1 MTLDIQLGIRR
12 PKIDMHCHVWLMDGW
27 EQSADHLVTSG
38 AMLGITEYWCSSI
51 IQNGILAPIEDVRPH
66 NNTTLRAMARHPK
79 RIRGWCFVIPGH
91 FQDAIDEAERCLD
104 AGMIGIKLYNQY
116 RLNDP
121 AVHPILELATERRVP
136 ILQHAGY
143 PVPEHRASQPLISHG
158 IHFREASEKYPNAIL
173 IHAHIGGG
181 GDWEHTVREMRNASP
196 NVYIDVSGSNLDD
209 GQVEYAVS
217 ELGVERVL
225 FGTDG
230 TMAGSVGKVL
240 DADLT
245 EGQREHIFWTNAE
258 RILAQ
263 QGATPTESR
272 TRRERTPCS
281 ST

>member
-1 MTLDIQLGIRR
+1 MTLDIESGIRR

-27 EQSADHLVTSG
+27 EQSADHLVASG
-38 AMLGITEYWCSSI
+38 DMLGITEYWCSSI
-51 IQNGILAPIEDVRPH
+51 IQQGILAPFEDVPPH
-66 NNTTLRAMARHPK
+66 NDTILSAMARHPK

-116 RLNDP
+116 RINDP
-121 AVHPILELATERRVP
+121 VLHPILELASERRVP

-158 IHFREASEKYPNAIL
+158 IHFSEASEKYPDAIL

-181 GDWEHTVREMRNASP
+181 GDWEHTVREMRQASP
-196 NVYIDVSGSNLDD
+196 NVYVDVSGSNLDD

-245 EGQREHIFWTNAE
+245 EDEREHIFWTNAE

-263 QGATPTESR
+263 QGATPTELR
-272 TRRERTPCS
+272 IGN
-281 ST
+281 

>member
-1 MTLDIQLGIRR
+1 
-12 PKIDMHCHVWLMDGW
+12 
-27 EQSADHLVTSG
+27 
-38 AMLGITEYWCSSI
+38 
-51 IQNGILAPIEDVRPH
+51 
-66 NNTTLRAMARHPK
+66 
-79 RIRGWCFVIPGH
+79 
-91 FQDAIDEAERCLD
+91 
-104 AGMIGIKLYNQY
+104 MIGIKLYNQY
-116 RLNDP
+116 RINDP
-121 AVHPILELATERRVP
+121 VVHPILELATERRVP

-158 IHFREASEKYPNAIL
+158 IHFSEASEKYPDAIL

-181 GDWEHTVREMRNASP
+181 GDWEHTVREMRQASP

-245 EGQREHIFWTNAE
+245 EDEREHIFWTNAE

-263 QGATPTESR
+263 QGATPTELR
-272 TRRERTPCS
+272 IGN
-281 ST
+281 

>member
-1 MTLDIQLGIRR
+1 MTLDIESGIRR

-27 EQSADHLVTSG
+27 EQSADHLVASG
-38 AMLGITEYWCSSI
+38 DMLGITEYWCSSV
-51 IQNGILAPIEDVRPH
+51 IQQGILAPVEDVPPH
-66 NNTTLRAMARHPK
+66 NDTILSAMARHPK
-79 RIRGWCFVIPGH
+79 RIRGWCFLIPGH

-116 RLNDP
+116 RIDDP
-121 AVHPILELATERRVP
+121 VLHPVLELASERRVP

-158 IHFREASEKYPNAIL
+158 IHFSEASEKYPDAIL

-181 GDWEHTVREMRNASP
+181 GDWEHTVREMRQASP

-209 GQVEYAVS
+209 GQVEYAVA

-245 EGQREHIFWTNAE
+245 EDEREHIFWTNAE

-263 QGATPTESR
+263 QGATPTELR
-272 TRRERTPCS
+272 IGN
-281 ST
+281 

>member
-1 MTLDIQLGIRR
+1 MTLDIQSGILR

-27 EQSADHLVTSG
+27 EQSADHLVNSG

-51 IQNGILAPIEDVRPH
+51 IQQGILAPIEEVRPH
-66 NNTTLRAMARHPK
+66 NNTILSAMARHPQ

-116 RLNDP
+116 RINDP

-143 PVPEHRASQPLISHG
+143 PVAEHRASQPLISHG
-158 IHFREASEKYPNAIL
+158 IHFTEASEKYPDAML

-181 GDWEHTVREMRNASP
+181 GDWEHTVREMRDASP

-209 GQVEYAVS
+209 GQVEYAVT
-217 ELGVERVL
+217 ELGIGRVL

-245 EGQREHIFWTNAE
+245 DDQREHIFFTNAK

-263 QGATPTESR
+263 QGAAPLHPLDE
-272 TRRERTPCS
+272 
-281 ST
+281 